1 MFDHKIYYSNGG
13 FGPPPGGDRVGLGEI
28 AFAAVPEPSTA
39 LLGGIAL
46 LFPPRRRAGSLRFA
60 YALNI

>member
-46 LFPPRRRAGSLRFA
+46 LFPARRRA
-60 YALNI
+60 